1 MSEYQTSNLPPSPF
15 ARRTTRPFPFI
26 IFAAIVA
33 LLLAVAAFVNQ
44 ASSRTRLG
52 TTHPS
57 PTPTLLGTLT
67 VTSTTQTYRSTR
79 FDFLVTLPRDY
90 VIREIGDKEPD
101 RLVGIRKETSQTF
114 IASIRVS
121 DRTVDEEI
129 AKDSSI
135 VDENENQVIVERKP
149 TTVAGIPATEVVK
162 ENTQSGFRWSKFFL
176 THRQWTVILTNL
188 PAEALTSLRFE

>member
-1 MSEYQTSNLPPSPF
+1 M
-15 ARRTTRPFPFI
+15 
-26 IFAAIVA
+26 
-33 LLLAVAAFVNQ
+33 
-44 ASSRTRLG
+44 
-52 TTHPS
+52 
-57 PTPTLLGTLT
+57 
-67 VTSTTQTYRSTR
+67 
-79 FDFLVTLPRDY
+79 
-90 VIREIGDKEPD
+90 IREIGDKEPD